1 MAQADSVPIANRAP
15 ITGASS
21 NPSTKRVPAVGRY
34 LVDQAGSD
42 SALVR
47 SNIWALCYATAVLL
61 LGWWPW
67 NVLLILLLLLCR
79 GKPLRFGAFEV
90 MSSGPFCRRGSSL

>member
-1 MAQADSVPIANRAP
+1 MAQADPVPTANRAP
-15 ITGASS
+15 ITGAAS

-34 LVDQAGSD
+34 FVDEASSD
-42 SALVR
+42 STLVR

-67 NVLLILLLLLCR
+67 NVLLILLLFRCR
-79 GKPLRFGAFEV
+79 
-90 MSSGPFCRRGSSL
+90 SSRRGSSA